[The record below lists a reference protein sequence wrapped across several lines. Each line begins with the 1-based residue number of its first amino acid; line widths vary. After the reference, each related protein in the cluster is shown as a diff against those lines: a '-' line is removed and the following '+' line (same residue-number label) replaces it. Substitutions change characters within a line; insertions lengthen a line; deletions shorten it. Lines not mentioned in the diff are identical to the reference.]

1 MAVNKTSDGI
11 WYYKVDW
18 KDSRGKQHQTKKQ
31 SKKWR
36 RSDAQKAERKFIL
49 SLDNSDQIALEMT
62 YGELYELYK
71 SSKKEELKER
81 SFNTYD
87 DRQKTFILPKFKD
100 IPLSL
105 ITKRTTSDWQNWL
118 MKQRTPKGQ
127 PYTNNYLK
135 VVQSC
140 FKAVLSWGVDE
151 GYLKESP
158 FRKKNMLRKG
168 EKKKEMNFW
177 TPEEFEQ
184 FYNCIEDLQDQVTFR
199 ILFWCGLRKGELIGL
214 NIEDYDPKV
223 KTIDINKQWDTRNK
237 KMTPPKNERGYRT
250 ISVDA
255 ETARLIENLIAYY
268 KRCVGYR
275 PDAPLIS
282 FTKRLPAQTLDNHK
296 DKYIKLARV
305 KEIRIHDF
313 RHSHASYL
321 INQGFDPIDIA
332 ARLGHTVKETLDR
345 YGHLYPDR
353 QQKMAQNID
362 QNHKIKKN
370 RTLFVHFEN
379 EGIKKALN

>member
-1 MAVNKTSDGI
+1 MAVGKNNAGV
-11 WYYKVDW
+11 WYFKVRWTDA
-18 KDSRGKQHQTKKQ
+18 RGVQHQKKKEN
-31 SKKWR
+31 KKWKR
-36 RSDAQKAERKFIL
+36 VDAQKAERLFMQSMEIGATL
-49 SLDNSDQIALEMT
+49 ADSLT

-71 SSKKEELKER
+71 IAKKEELKER

-87 DRQKTFILPKFKD
+87 DRIKTFVLPKFKD
-100 IPLSL
+100 VPLSA
-105 ITKRTTSDWQNWL
+105 INKRSTSDWQNWL
-118 MKQRTPKGQ
+118 LKQRTPKGQ
-127 PYTNNYLK
+127 SYANNYLK
-135 VVQSC
+135 VVQSS
-140 FKAVLSWGVDE
+140 FKAVLSWAVDE

-158 FRKKNMLRKG
+158 FRKKNVLRKE
-168 EKKKEMNFW
+168 EKKKIMRFW
-177 TPEEFEQ
+177 TPEEFQ
-184 FYNCIEDLQDQVTFR
+184 KFYENITDLQDQVTFR

-214 NIEDYDPKV
+214 NIEDYEPIS

-255 ETARLIENLIAYY
+255 ETARLIEDLISYY

-275 PDAPLIS
+275 SDAPLIS

-296 DKYIKLARV
+296 DKYIKMTGV
-305 KEIRIHDF
+305 KKIRIHDF

-332 ARLGHTVKETLDR
+332 ARLGHTVKETMDR

-353 QQKMAQNID
+353 QQKMAKNID
-362 QNHKIKKN
+362 QNHEKTKNGTILVRMENEDIKKGA
-370 RTLFVHFEN
+370 V
-379 EGIKKALN
+379 

>member
-1 MAVNKTSDGI
+1 MVGKNSEGV
-11 WYYKVDW
+11 WYFKVRW
-18 KDSRGKQHQTKKQ
+18 TDSRGNRRQTKKE
-31 SKKWR
+31 SMKWKR
-36 RSDAQKAERKFIL
+36 ADAQKAERLFLQSLELGDSL
-49 SLDNSDQIALEMT
+49 SNSMT
-62 YGELYELYK
+62 YGELYEFYK
-71 SSKKEELKER
+71 IAKKEELKER

-87 DRQKTFILPKFKD
+87 DRIKTFVLPKFKNV
-100 IPLSL
+100 PLSA
-105 ITKRTTSDWQNWL
+105 INKRSTSDWQNWL
-118 MKQRTPKGQ
+118 LKQRTPKGQ

-151 GYLKESP
+151 GYLRESP
-158 FRKKNMLRKG
+158 FRKKNVLRKG
-168 EKKKEMNFW
+168 EKKKVMKFW

-214 NIEDYDPKV
+214 NIEDYNPVD

-296 DKYIKLARV
+296 DKYIKLAGV

-313 RHSHASYL
+313 RHSHVSYL

-362 QNHKIKKN
+362 QNHKKSKSGTILV
-370 RTLFVHFEN
+370 RSEN

>member
-1 MAVNKTSDGI
+1 MVGKNSEGV
-11 WYYKVDW
+11 WYFKVRW
-18 KDSRGKQHQTKKQ
+18 TDSRGNRRQTKKE
-31 SKKWR
+31 SKKWKR
-36 RSDAQKAERKFIL
+36 ADAQKAERLFLQSLELGDSL
-49 SLDNSDQIALEMT
+49 SNSMT
-62 YGELYELYK
+62 YGELYEFYK
-71 SSKKEELKER
+71 IAKKEELKER

-87 DRQKTFILPKFKD
+87 DRIKTFVLPKFKNV
-100 IPLSL
+100 PLSA
-105 ITKRTTSDWQNWL
+105 INKRSTSDWQNWL
-118 MKQRTPKGQ
+118 LKQRTPKGQ

-151 GYLKESP
+151 GYLRESP
-158 FRKKNMLRKG
+158 FRKKNVLRKG
-168 EKKKEMNFW
+168 EKKKVMKFW

-214 NIEDYDPKV
+214 NIEDYNPVD

-296 DKYIKLARV
+296 DKYIKLAGV

-313 RHSHASYL
+313 RHSHVSYL

-362 QNHKIKKN
+362 QNHKKSKSGTILV
-370 RTLFVHFEN
+370 RSEN